1 MCNALKPV
9 QIDWVKGD
17 TTESIKYLASGDA
30 DIAITYNDAAETRA
44 MNLEIAIKKEPAFR
58 DHFYL
63 VGPPKKYAPIFYAL
77 CPSLNYFIIV
87 SVKIQRSLMR
97 TIQCLTC

>member
-1 MCNALKPV
+1 MHQPLPMCNALTPV

-17 TTESIKYLASGDA
+17 TTESIIYLGSGDA

-44 MNLEIAIKKEPAFR
+44 MSLQIAIKKEPAFR

-63 VGPPKKYAPIFYAL
+63 VGPPKKYALSFNAL
-77 CPSLNYFIIV
+77 SPP
-87 SVKIQRSLMR
+87 R
-97 TIQCLTC
+97 